1 MVIIKWEEKCGK
13 FSGLVVVPV
22 VSVLQ
27 IYIFRYNG
35 YWVWDNEEN
44 LVVVIVILVLEIS
57 VFWFEVISIFW
68 VIVCLFFWH
77 FYGSQSECQLN
88 QPVKGGRPDSLRD
101 WQLMKMEKWR
111 SSAHRLLRLCSDPP
125 SGYRCSRKVQNST
138 HSGAISQSGRDSV
151 WLPSSVF
158 KSAISMFNSILRDPL
173 CLCFLLW

>member
-68 VIVCLFFWH
+68 VIVCFFFLAFLWIPKWVSTESASKRWKAGLSARLAIDENGEVEIV
-77 FYGSQSECQLN
+77 GSSSPQALLG
-88 QPVKGGRPDSLRD
+88 PSLR
-101 WQLMKMEKWR
+101 
-111 SSAHRLLRLCSDPP
+111 
-125 SGYRCSRKVQNST
+125 
-138 HSGAISQSGRDSV
+138 
-151 WLPSSVF
+151 LP
-158 KSAISMFNSILRDPL
+158 MQP
-173 CLCFLLW
+173 